1 MSRYNKRIQAINS
14 DEQYESVFEKRG
26 VKKIKQYRTISKTVY
41 EKDVY
46 QSIRTIDYAWSFG
59 DMYFKIANTF
69 YGDPQYWW
77 IIARA
82 NGLKGFEVQ
91 VDPAKSYRIPIAIQS
106 ILRDFAKLNA

>member
-26 VKKIKQYRTISKTVY
+26 IKKIRQYRTISKTVY

-46 QSIRTIDYAWSFG
+46 QSLRTVDYTWSFG
-59 DMYFKIANTF
+59 DMYFKIANLF

-77 IIARA
+77 IIASYNNRPTEA
-82 NGLKGFEVQ
+82 HNKIGDTLKIPTDLADALQ
-91 VDPAKSYRIPIAIQS
+91 V
-106 ILRDFAKLNA
+106 LE

>member
-77 IIARA
+77 IIASYNNRPTEA
-82 NGLKGFEVQ
+82 HNKIGDTLKIPLDLADALQ
-91 VDPAKSYRIPIAIQS
+91 V
-106 ILRDFAKLNA
+106 LE